1 MQKNFIVAGGSS
13 GIGKELVLQLK
24 ADGHHVIVLSR
35 TKKDL
40 PDDVEFHSVDFS
52 NDELELPAISCE
64 LSGIAYMPG
73 SINLK
78 PYRSVKK
85 DELMNDFRLNVVGA
99 LECIKKYQGYL
110 SKDAASIVLM
120 STVAV
125 QTGMPYH
132 SIVSASKG
140 AVEGLTRSLAAEM
153 TPKVRVNAIAPSL
166 TNTPLAEKLLNTEDK
181 IQSSKDR
188 HPLKTIGNA
197 THIAEMAKFLLSDSS
212 QFISGQIIHI
222 DGGMSA
228 LR

>member
-1 MQKNFIVAGGSS
+1 MQKNFLIAGGSS
-13 GIGKELVLQLK
+13 GIGKELVYQLL

-40 PDDVEFHSVDFS
+40 PEEVEFHSVDFL
-52 NDELELPAISCE
+52 NDELELPTFQME

-78 PYRSVKK
+78 PFKSVKK
-85 DELMNDFRLNVVGA
+85 DELINDFRLNVVGA
-99 LECIKKYQGYL
+99 LECIKKYQSNL
-110 SKDAASIVLM
+110 NKESASIVLM

-125 QTGMPYH
+125 KTGMPYH
-132 SIVSASKG
+132 SIVSSSKG

-153 TPKVRVNAIAPSL
+153 APKVRVNAIAPSL
-166 TNTPLAEKLLNTEDK
+166 TNTPLAEKLLNTDEK
-181 IQSSKDR
+181 MKASQER
-188 HPLKTIGNA
+188 HPLKTIGDPV
-197 THIAEMAKFLLSDSS
+197 HIAEMAKFLLSDSS

-222 DGGMSA
+222 DGGMTV